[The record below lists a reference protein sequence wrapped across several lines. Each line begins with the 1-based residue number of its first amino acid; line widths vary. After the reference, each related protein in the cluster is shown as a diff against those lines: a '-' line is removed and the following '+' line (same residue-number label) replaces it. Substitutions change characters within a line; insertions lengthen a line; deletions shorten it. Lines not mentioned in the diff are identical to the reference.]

1 MKINPYKNTMM
12 VLAVLLVILFVSGL
26 AAAQPNTPPGH
37 GGNVPGQGGP
47 NVPGNP
53 GFSFPGGGNVNPP
66 PFSNGGGD
74 PTGPGGGPTDPGGP
88 TGPGGGNGVP
98 GSGSSGVRVPTFQAP
113 GLEEEVLG
121 VVEVAPEAPLTLPET
136 GGSAVG
142 VAALGTIL
150 ASAGVLLKKIYLG

>member
-1 MKINPYKNTMM
+1 MKINPNKNTML
-12 VLAVLLVILFVSGL
+12 VLAVLVVILFVSGL

-37 GGNVPGQGGP
+37 GGDVPGPGGP
-47 NVPGNP
+47 GVPGDP
-53 GFSFPGGGNVNPP
+53 GFDFPGGGPADPP
-66 PFSNGGGD
+66 PFSNGGSD
-74 PTGPGGGPTDPGGP
+74 PNGPTDPGG
-88 TGPGGGNGVP
+88 GPGGGNGVP

-136 GGSAVG
+136 GGSAFG